1 MITATDSNLFR
12 FQTLSLVRLIFQG
25 MLAVAVL
32 WGVVQIQHELESR
45 RDRTAVRL
53 EELGLLPD
61 GKYLKP
67 AVLGY
72 HTLTADVLW
81 LRIVQVVGK
90 RGTTPK
96 EYEWIYH
103 ALDVLT
109 TLDPQYDYA
118 FQVGGIV
125 LTELAGR
132 PDLSSRLLEKG
143 LDSNPTIWQIPFY
156 LGYNHYYHLH
166 DEIKAA
172 EYMSRA
178 AQLPGRP
185 AYLPLLATRLYAEA
199 GNPEVAL
206 NFLAE
211 MWRQT
216 QDAHIKE
223 QLETRIKELIIERD
237 LRMLEDAIV
246 RFRARVGQLPVTLKD
261 LVVRGIVTALPQ
273 EPFGGEYRYD
283 SKTGG
288 VTSSTHPQRL
298 KVQKPGQSSQTKP
311 SPAPLRQR
319 PLQKQSHQI

>member
-1 MITATDSNLFR
+1 MVTAVTAHPRRLQARPLVKIVF
-12 FQTLSLVRLIFQG
+12 FTIIAGALLGGVSLVQN
-25 MLAVAVL
+25 
-32 WGVVQIQHELESR
+32 QIELE
-45 RDRTAVRL
+45 RDRVASKI
-53 EELGLLPD
+53 EELGSLPE

-72 HTLTADVLW
+72 PHLAADILW
-81 LRIVQVVGK
+81 LRTIQVIGK
-90 RGTTPK
+90 RGTTPQ

-103 ALDVLT
+103 AMDVLT

-125 LTELAGR
+125 LTELANR

-156 LGYNHYYHLH
+156 LGYNNYYYLH
-166 DEIKAA
+166 DDAKAA
-172 EYMSRA
+172 EYMTRA

-206 NFLAE
+206 NFLGE

-216 QDAHIKE
+216 QDEHVKA

-237 LRMLEDAIV
+237 LRMLEDAIG
-246 RFRARVGQLPVTLKD
+246 RFRTTTGHLPVTLKD
-261 LVVRGIVTALPQ
+261 LVGRGTLAAVPH

-283 SKTGG
+283 SRTGE
-288 VTSSTHPQRL
+288 VTSSTHPDRLRVQR
-298 KVQKPGQSSQTKP
+298 PGQSSQTKP
-311 SPAPLRQR
+311 APAPARQT
-319 PLQKQSHQI
+319 LQTSSQQI